1 MTLTLMCATLAW
13 CANGDRFT
21 ADIAGGGQLKFE
33 VISEEEK
40 TCMVYQYAV
49 AKTPDDGAI
58 VVPETVNGYTV
69 VRLYYKA
76 FYQGSYEDSKITSI
90 TLPGTIREIN
100 DEAFYRTRIT
110 KITIPEGVTALG
122 GSAFCGCAALES
134 VSLPST
140 LVSPVGYATFMGCT
154 SLKSVDLPDGI
165 TEINHQAF
173 WGCINL
179 KSVHLPNSLTKI
191 WRNAFYN
198 CSSLERLE
206 LPEGFVSIEAS
217 ALSGC
222 SSLTHVTI
230 PSTATDIEWGTFWPE
245 KLPALKTAKINT
257 PTVIRY
263 FYECKTLESVE
274 LGPSVRVIDRE
285 AFRGCTGLKS
295 INLHESL
302 TSIGYEAFYACSSL
316 ESVELP
322 HSSVIHSSA
331 FGACNSLRQAIVHQD
346 TLKAWFSRLESLE
359 TVVLGDEVKFVESG
373 TWSSDG
379 VFYNCTSLK
388 NVTLSANITKI
399 ADGMFYGC
407 TSLTDF
413 TLSEK
418 VDSIGKEAF
427 YKTGLA
433 TVTLPAQVKYIGS
446 SAFSGCNSL
455 RRIHSQIAKPFAVE
469 YSTFPWNN
477 AVLIVPQGT
486 KADYKSVSGWKD
498 GVIFEDGE
506 TVYDKTCIDAQ
517 GVKYTLN
524 QNSTDY
530 STDYS
535 VTGHTDGLLE
545 EITIPNK
552 ISDCKVKSV
561 NYNAFTDCT
570 NLKKVTFSEGL
581 TNISF
586 NAFNGCIVLKEYV
599 SLIKDPSKTSVYVPD
614 EIYKRAHLIVPT
626 GTKESYL
633 KANSWHYFYIF
644 EEGETVMN
652 YERYPIDEQGL
663 TYRIGQN
670 ANTFYYS
677 VTGHGDDLPERV
689 VIPETLNGLPVTE
702 ASNYELFKDCVNLK
716 YVSIPKTMKTPYYGW
731 YRFFSGCKQLTLAI
745 NQPKVRVAYGGN
757 YDDYLYVVELG
768 EAVDTL
774 EYEAFSG
781 CKNLSR
787 VSFPERMDTIADKAF
802 SGCVSLT
809 SISLPKGIKNL
820 GNEIFQGCTA
830 LTTISFNEVL
840 TSIGSNAFS
849 GCTAL
854 TTISLNEGL
863 TSIGSSAFS
872 GCTSL
877 HDITLPESLTDL
889 GSKAFYGCTSLET
902 IIVPKNIVM
911 PTYVSTGNSPFT
923 GCTGLNT
930 ITIHAATFGSWFSNF
945 TNIKNVYIGSEVT
958 AYSNGLTGCTGV
970 EVIEV
975 DAANKVFDSR
985 DGCNA
990 LINTATNELL
1000 RGCNTTKIPE
1010 TVISIAMNAFTGS
1023 GLTEITIPAGVTSI
1037 GNQAFSNCARLL
1049 HVTSFIKN
1057 PYYISAFDSSTLTS
1071 ATLTIPFGR
1080 KMFYQNASGWGFQ
1093 TINEME
1099 GNEEEK
1105 TFIEFADAN
1114 TKQICLNQWDTN
1126 KDGEISIEEA
1136 KQVTAIGRFSY
1147 YSGYKNMKT
1156 FDELKYFTN
1165 VTTVD
1170 EGAFSSC
1177 DSLTSITLPA
1187 GMITIGNSAFQN
1199 CKSLKSIVLP
1209 NGVTSIG
1216 NRAFYG
1222 CESLLSVNIPKGVT
1236 TIGEYVFYGC
1246 KTLSSMTFPDGV
1258 TAIGQ
1263 YAFKDCK
1270 SLVDIMLPDGLNTI
1284 GTYAFNGTSLVEMT
1298 IPSAVTSIGD
1308 YALAGNIIHCL
1319 LTTPISVGTL
1329 MQNASD
1335 VVLYVPQGCEQAFS
1349 EANGWKQFLIVGA
1362 GYENVDWAD
1371 GQVVVDVDN
1380 PGGLRLALIELDDEE
1395 ILRLKIRGILNSTDL
1410 VYLIEGKGKI
1420 ANMESLD
1427 LSDVTLDY
1435 DGGCYKSSSFDGIS
1449 DTGFEGRYTYYYL
1462 TEEETQR
1469 SSDVMGISP
1478 KYYFYYYGPNLAGAF
1493 EGLPYKHVVMP
1504 RKIKKA
1510 AHNVFANC
1518 KNLQSVEYPGGL
1530 SNICDNAFAGCVRL
1544 QKISL
1549 SETDSIGQSAFQ
1561 GCSTLADVGSMEH
1574 VEYLAESAFENC
1586 KRLRGGN
1593 GILSLAQ
1600 VDSIP
1605 NYAFKGCISLG
1616 NILLSDK
1623 LYHVGQNA
1631 FSGCKTLKSIS
1642 LPASLTM
1649 IDDEAF
1655 ANCDMLQTVQ
1665 CTEVPQHVN
1674 YTSFYNTPWMKALPV
1689 ESGVKYWDAV
1699 ALSYDSSGT
1708 ETPTSLSFREGTTAI
1723 ADRFI
1728 GSISY
1733 SNRNSITKL
1742 TLPLSLLSIGAGAF
1756 SNNNLTALTLP
1767 EKLKNIGIRAFSSSS
1782 QLTKVTLPEG
1792 LEMFG
1797 SSAFENSPQ
1806 LTIVNYNAIAARGEE
1821 QFANCE
1827 SIEKVNVGAAVQL
1840 LPDGLFKQSKNL
1852 TVVKFADRI
1861 DGTPLAVGN
1870 NTFEGC
1876 TKLTT
1881 INLPTS
1887 TRAIGNYAF
1896 SGCASL
1902 KSFAIP
1908 ENVTVVSGGM
1918 LSNCSGLTSITLH
1931 EGITTI
1937 GDNAFW
1943 CCSQIPSFTLP
1954 ESLDSIGKYAFGSCY
1969 ALTELT
1975 IPAGVTRLGNSFVES
1990 CYQLTRLVS
1999 KMHEPMEVKDIIPM
2013 SNQIVE
2019 EVYGHYYNWSAY
2031 NDIHYDNVTLIVPDG
2046 CKPRYKRTA
2055 DWNKFKNIEEES
2067 GKDFSATNK
2076 LYVGGNTVVSG
2087 GTTQLTVSLM
2097 NDATDLTAYQF
2108 DLIVPLGFK
2117 IATDVNGK
2125 YEVVKGNR
2133 YEDTSHSLSVE
2144 KLSDHQYTAVNKYRF
2159 VCLSANNSL
2168 ITGTDGML
2176 LTINLRASAN
2186 YEPGDYEA
2194 TLDNIIVSKTDG
2206 TKCDMDYVPFNI
2218 AVTQGS
2224 TLSGGDVNG
2233 DNSVDVSDAVATINV
2248 VLQGSTDP
2256 DIIAQ
2261 YDVNG
2266 DGDVDVMDVTKIV
2279 VIILANNSSNAPRR
2293 AAMNRLAL
2301 EDVQITLECD
2311 GFLVDVERPEQ
2322 YTAFQFDVE
2331 VPEGLSVTD
2340 VMLGDG
2346 KTKHNL
2352 HFAKKGLNTYT
2363 VVGLSLANELLPS
2376 TAKGLVDIRLSGT
2389 QGGDVIVKNIMFVN
2403 PKGEKTYFNNKSVL
2417 VGTTGIYG
2425 VSTRQISHSI
2435 YDLSGRKLDVDRSQL
2450 ERGIYIINGKKV
2462 IIK

>member
-1 MTLTLMCATLAW
+1 MQKERLLTMTLTLMCATLAW
-13 CANGDRFT
+13 CANGDTFT
-21 ADIAGGGQLKFE
+21 AETVEGFTMTFQ

-40 TCMVYQYAV
+40 TCKVGGNNESAIENSV
-49 AKTPDDGAI
+49 EGAI
-58 VVPETVNGYTV
+58 TIPSEVNGYSVTTIGSW
-69 VRLYYKA
+69 A
-76 FYQGSYEDSKITSI
+76 FNSTKLTSINLPNSLITIEHSAFRGCSNITSI
-90 TLPGTIREIN
+90 TIPSTVTSIGDNAFYQCDNLTTVTFHCQEIKNWFHFTGIKEVVIGDEVTTIGNDAFSSCWALTSIVIPEKVISIGSRAFYECEQLKTVKIEGNLKKIESTAFGKCINLTEIN
-100 DEAFYRTRIT
+100 
-110 KITIPEGVTALG
+110 IPSSVESIE
-122 GSAFCGCAALES
+122 GSAFWACANLSSIE
-134 VSLPST
+134 LPEGLQTIGS
-140 LVSPVGYATFMGCT
+140 GAFENCT
-154 SLKSVDLPDGI
+154 SLKTITIPSTINEIGSNAFQYCSGLKDVKLNPSTIKDWFKENGFIESVTLGDAV
-165 TEINHQAF
+165 TEIAEQAF
-173 WGCINL
+173 YKCESLQRINL
-179 KSVHLPNSLTKI
+179 SENIKTIGDDAFKYCASLKNVGTVNTPTI
-191 WRNAFYN
+191 GTWFQG
-198 CSSLERLE
+198 LEKLE
-206 LPEGFVSIEAS
+206 SITLGDAVTSIEAS
-217 ALSGC
+217 AFQGC
-222 SSLTHVTI
+222 SSLENIT
-230 PSTATDIEWGTFWPE
+230 
-245 KLPALKTAKINT
+245 LPA
-257 PTVIRY
+257 
-263 FYECKTLESVE
+263 
-274 LGPSVRVIDRE
+274 
-285 AFRGCTGLKS
+285 S
-295 INLHESL
+295 I
-302 TSIGYEAFYACSSL
+302 TSIGL
-316 ESVELP
+316 
-322 HSSVIHSSA
+322 
-331 FGACNSLRQAIVHQD
+331 
-346 TLKAWFSRLESLE
+346 W
-359 TVVLGDEVKFVESG
+359 
-373 TWSSDG
+373 
-379 VFYNCTSLK
+379 
-388 NVTLSANITKI
+388 
-399 ADGMFYGC
+399 
-407 TSLTDF
+407 
-413 TLSEK
+413 
-418 VDSIGKEAF
+418 
-427 YKTGLA
+427 
-433 TVTLPAQVKYIGS
+433 
-446 SAFSGCNSL
+446 AFSGCNSL
-455 RRIHSQIAKPFAVE
+455 KRMYSQIKTPFATSAFDS
-469 YSTFPWNN
+469 STP
-477 AVLIVPQGT
+477 AVLIVPKGT
-486 KADYKSVSGWKD
+486 KSDYRSVSGWKNL
-498 GVIFEDGE
+498 VVFEEDE
-506 TVYDKTCIDAQ
+506 TIYDKKQTDEQ
-517 GVKYTLN
+517 GVCYTLYQDDN
-524 QNSTDY
+524 GYYYN
-530 STDYS
+530 
-535 VTGHTDGLLE
+535 VTGHTDGLQT
-545 EITIPNK
+545 EITILSM
-552 ISDCKVKSV
+552 IDDCKVKEV
-561 NYNAFTDCT
+561 EWRAFNDCT
-570 NLKKVTFSEGL
+570 KLTKVTFSDGL
-581 TNISF
+581 TGINFS
-586 NAFNGCIVLKEYV
+586 AFAGCIALKEYV
-599 SLIKDPSKTSVYVPD
+599 SLIENPSKTSVSVPD
-614 EIYKRAHLIVPT
+614 EIYKRAHLIVPA
-626 GTKESYL
+626 GTKDSYL
-633 KANSWHYFYIF
+633 KAYNWHYFYIF

-652 YERYPIDEQGL
+652 YDRYPTDEQGL

-670 ANTFYYS
+670 ASTFYYS
-677 VTGHGDDLPERV
+677 VSGHGDVLPERV

-702 ASNYELFKDCVNLK
+702 ASNNELFKDCVNLK
-716 YVSIPKTMKTPYYGW
+716 YVSIPKTMKTPYSGW

-757 YDDYLYVVELG
+757 YDDYLYAVELG

-774 EYEAFSG
+774 ESEAFSG

-930 ITIHAATFGSWFSNF
+930 ITIYAATFGSWFSNF

-1236 TIGEYVFYGC
+1236 TIDEYVFYGC

-1462 TEEETQR
+1462 TEEEAQR

-1504 RKIKKA
+1504 RNIKKA
-1510 AHNVFANC
+1510 ARSVFANC

-1723 ADRFI
+1723 ADSFI

-2301 EDVQITLECD
+2301 EDVQITLEGD

-2346 KTKHNL
+2346 MTKHNL

-2376 TAKGLVDIRLSGT
+2376 TAKGLIDIRLSGT

-2425 VSTRQISHSI
+2425 VSTRQIPHSI

>member
-1 MTLTLMCATLAW
+1 MQKERLLTMMLTLIWTTLAW
-13 CANGDRFT
+13 CATFSAEISNGITMQF
-21 ADIAGGGQLKFE
+21 K
-33 VISEEEK
+33 VISEDEK
-40 TCMVYQYAV
+40 TCMVKDY
-49 AKTPDDGAI
+49 GAI
-58 VVPETVNGYTV
+58 PKATTGEIIIPSVVNGYTV
-69 VRLYYKA
+69 KEIGEYA
-76 FYQGSYEDSKITSI
+76 FENCQSITSV
-90 TLPGTIREIN
+90 
-100 DEAFYRTRIT
+100 
-110 KITIPEGVTALG
+110 TIPEGMTTIG
-122 GSAFCGCAALES
+122 WCAF
-134 VSLPST
+134 T
-140 LVSPVGYATFMGCT
+140 GCT
-154 SLKSVDLPDGI
+154 SLMTIDIPSTVNEIAGLAFYNSTSLVNVSLPEGLQVLADHAFCNAESIESI
-165 TEINHQAF
+165 TVPSTVQAIGLGVF
-173 WGCINL
+173 KGCKNL
-179 KSVHLPNSLTKI
+179 KSVRIQEGVSSIGESSFKDCTNLISISIPNTVTSIGSEAFENCSKLEEIVLPGMITTI
-191 WRNAFYN
+191 GYMTFYG
-198 CSSLERLE
+198 CSSLESIKIPDKVTTIDHSCFANCESLQAVD
-206 LPEGFVSIEAS
+206 LPEGVETIEAGVFNGCISLKEMTFPSTIVSMCSFNECKALKKVTFLSPIIGAWFKSNTIIEEVVLGEKVTSIAESAFYECTNLQSINLTENVSSIGSDAFRSCASLKNVGTVNTPTVGTWFKGLKKLESITLGDAVTSIEAS
-217 ALSGC
+217 AFQGC
-222 SSLTHVTI
+222 SSLENIT
-230 PSTATDIEWGTFWPE
+230 
-245 KLPALKTAKINT
+245 LPA
-257 PTVIRY
+257 
-263 FYECKTLESVE
+263 
-274 LGPSVRVIDRE
+274 
-285 AFRGCTGLKS
+285 S
-295 INLHESL
+295 I
-302 TSIGYEAFYACSSL
+302 TSIGL
-316 ESVELP
+316 
-322 HSSVIHSSA
+322 
-331 FGACNSLRQAIVHQD
+331 
-346 TLKAWFSRLESLE
+346 W
-359 TVVLGDEVKFVESG
+359 
-373 TWSSDG
+373 
-379 VFYNCTSLK
+379 
-388 NVTLSANITKI
+388 
-399 ADGMFYGC
+399 
-407 TSLTDF
+407 
-413 TLSEK
+413 
-418 VDSIGKEAF
+418 
-427 YKTGLA
+427 
-433 TVTLPAQVKYIGS
+433 
-446 SAFSGCNSL
+446 AFSGCNSL
-455 RRIHSQIAKPFAVE
+455 KRIYSLITTPFATPAFN
-469 YSTFPWNN
+469 SSIP
-477 AVLIVPQGT
+477 AVVVVPKG
-486 KADYKSVSGWKD
+486 KKSDYKSVSGWKD
-498 GVIFEDGE
+498 LVIFEEGE
-506 TVYDKTCIDAQ
+506 TIYDKQQTDEQ
-517 GVKYTLN
+517 GVRYTLEQDDN
-524 QNSTDY
+524 GYYYN
-530 STDYS
+530 
-535 VTGHTDGLLE
+535 VTGHTDDLLE

-614 EIYKRAHLIVPT
+614 EIYKRAHLIVPA
-626 GTKESYL
+626 GTKDSYL
-633 KANSWHYFYIF
+633 KAYNWHYFYIF

-652 YERYPIDEQGL
+652 YDRYPTDEQGL

-670 ANTFYYS
+670 ASTFYYS
-677 VTGHGDDLPERV
+677 VSGHGDVLPERV

-702 ASNYELFKDCVNLK
+702 ASNNELFKDCVNLK
-716 YVSIPKTMKTPYYGW
+716 YVSIPKTMKTPYSGW

-757 YDDYLYVVELG
+757 YDDYLYAVELG

-774 EYEAFSG
+774 ECEAFSG

-849 GCTAL
+849 GCTSL

-911 PTYVSTGNSPFT
+911 PTRGSSSEYYPFT

-1010 TVISIAMNAFTGS
+1010 TVISIAKNAFTGS

-1462 TEEETQR
+1462 TEEEAQR

-1504 RKIKKA
+1504 RNIKKA
-1510 AHNVFANC
+1510 ARSVFANC

-1574 VEYLAESAFENC
+1574 VEYLAKSAFENC

-1876 TKLTT
+1876 AKLTT

-1975 IPAGVTRLGNSFVES
+1975 IPAGVTRLGNCFVES

-2301 EDVQITLECD
+2301 ENVQITVEGD

-2322 YTAFQFDVE
+2322 YTAFQFDIE

-2340 VMLGDG
+2340 VMLADG
-2346 KTKHNL
+2346 MTKHNL

-2376 TAKGLVDIRLSGT
+2376 TAKGLIDIRLSGT
-2389 QGGDVIVKNIMFVN
+2389 QGGDVNVKNIMFVN

-2425 VSTRQISHSI
+2425 VSTRQIPHSI

-2450 ERGIYIINGKKV
+2450 ERGVYIINGKKV